1 MKNNR
6 GNYNDNKDKRKPA
19 KSGKSKPN
27 TDSKTIIVET
37 LNKLTRRNKP
47 LDKNRKK

>member
-6 GNYNDNKDKRKPA
+6 GNYNDNKNIIKTV

-47 LDKNRKK
+47 MDKTRKK

>member
-6 GNYNDNKDKRKPA
+6 GNYNDKKDNPKPA

-37 LNKLTRRNKP
+37 LNKLARRNKP
-47 LDKNRKK
+47 LDKTHKK

>member
-1 MKNNR
+1 MKNNH
-6 GNYNDNKDKRKPA
+6 GNYNDNKNNRKSA

-27 TDSKTIIVET
+27 TDNKPIIVEA

-47 LDKNRKK
+47 MDKASKK

>member
-6 GNYNDNKDKRKPA
+6 GNYNDNKNNRRPA

-37 LNKLTRRNKP
+37 LNKLTRKNKP
-47 LDKNRKK
+47 MDKAREK

>member
-6 GNYNDNKDKRKPA
+6 GNYSDNKNNSKPS

-27 TDSKTIIVET
+27 IDNKPIIVEA
-37 LNKLTRRNKP
+37 LNNLTRRNKP
-47 LDKNRKK
+47 LDKTRKK

>member
-6 GNYNDNKDKRKPA
+6 GNYNDNKNNRKPA

-27 TDSKTIIVET
+27 TDSKTIIVAT

-47 LDKNRKK
+47 LDKTHKK

>member
-6 GNYNDNKDKRKPA
+6 GNYNDNKDNRKA
-19 KSGKSKPN
+19 SKSGKSNSN

-47 LDKNRKK
+47 LDKTRKK

>member
-6 GNYNDNKDKRKPA
+6 GNYNDNKSNRALA

-47 LDKNRKK
+47 LDKTRKK

>member
-6 GNYNDNKDKRKPA
+6 GNYNDKKNNHKPA

-47 LDKNRKK
+47 LDKTRKK